1 MELKDFELNP
11 EFVGKAIYQ
20 GVERAPRQVNGKP
33 GTYTR
38 HVLVNEKHGIFH
50 VITPTLNK
58 AFEFWQ
64 EVEID
69 GDCSFY
75 EDYFYGRDV
84 SPSMNVFAVGLK
96 LVGGK

>member
-1 MELKDFELNP
+1 MELKDFELDP
-11 EFVGKAIYQ
+11 AFVGKAIYQ
-20 GVERAPRQVNGKP
+20 RVERAPRQVNGEP

-38 HVLVNEKHGIFH
+38 HVVANEKHGIFH

-58 AFEFWQ
+58 AFEFGQ

-69 GDCSFY
+69 GHCSYY
-75 EDYFYGRDV
+75 EDRFYGRDV
-84 SPSMNVFAVGLK
+84 SPSMNVFADGLK